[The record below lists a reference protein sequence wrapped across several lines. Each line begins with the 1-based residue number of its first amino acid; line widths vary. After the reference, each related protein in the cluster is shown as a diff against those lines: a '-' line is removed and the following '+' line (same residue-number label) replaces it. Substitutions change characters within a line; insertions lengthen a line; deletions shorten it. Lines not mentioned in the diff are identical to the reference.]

1 MVYGFET
8 TFSLGDGWATCPHRW
23 LFSAD
28 LAPNQAPHAWSPAME
43 LNLLDGRGIHVP
55 QLLPGG
61 GGFGGNIGSSS
72 SSSGGGV
79 ASGVAAKETFVV
91 LKPLYNFSPSVFGP
105 LISRHV
111 EYYQV

>member
-23 LFSAD
+23 LFSAN

-55 QLLPGG
+55 QLGG
-61 GGFGGNIGSSS
+61 SGGVGGGSSS
-72 SSSGGGV
+72 RSGGA
-79 ASGVAAKETFVV
+79 ASGVEAKETFVV
-91 LKPLYNFSPSVFGP
+91 LKPLYNFSPTVFGP
-105 LISRHV
+105 LILRHV